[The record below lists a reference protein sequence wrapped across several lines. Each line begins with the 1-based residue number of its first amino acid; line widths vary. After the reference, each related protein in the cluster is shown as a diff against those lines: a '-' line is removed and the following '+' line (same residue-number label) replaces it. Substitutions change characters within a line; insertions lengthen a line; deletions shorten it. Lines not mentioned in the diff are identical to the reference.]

1 MLGQPELLRKR
12 SYVQTKTSLLQ
23 VYISCG
29 GRPVAAQAT
38 LDAAGVKALCT
49 LHIQPKCGS
58 CMHLCALQALLGR

>member
-1 MLGQPELLRKR
+1 MMMNR
-12 SYVQTKTSLLQ
+12 LLQ

-29 GRPVAAQAT
+29 GRPVSPRAT

-58 CMHLCALQALLGR
+58 SALRCALPALLGR